1 MGYYFLIK
9 VPKSPGEGGQLHN
22 LNLRL
27 LHSHSVQVATKV
39 VVIFYLRLR
48 NEFQPVPAKN

>member
-27 LHSHSVQVATKV
+27 LHSHSVQVASRV
-39 VVIFYLRLR
+39 VVTFYLRLR
-48 NEFQPVPAKN
+48 NEF